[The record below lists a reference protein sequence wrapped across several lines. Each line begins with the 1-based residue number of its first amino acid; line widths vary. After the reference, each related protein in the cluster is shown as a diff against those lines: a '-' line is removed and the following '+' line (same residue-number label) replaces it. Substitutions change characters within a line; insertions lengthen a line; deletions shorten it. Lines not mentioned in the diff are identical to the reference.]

1 VEAICMAPIPNVMN
15 QTFNN
20 DNKDNLVQFEMIN
33 LLNVREKLNLGLI
46 FCLLY

>member
-1 VEAICMAPIPNVMN
+1 MAPIPNVMN